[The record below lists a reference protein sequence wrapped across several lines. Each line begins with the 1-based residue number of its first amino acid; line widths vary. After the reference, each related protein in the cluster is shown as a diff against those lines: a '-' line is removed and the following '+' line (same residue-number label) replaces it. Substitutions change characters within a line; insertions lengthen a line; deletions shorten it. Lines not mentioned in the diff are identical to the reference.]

1 LKGEKVGPVA
11 ALALVVSLVG
21 LAAEPPSESR
31 NACGASGRERSCSRA
46 APQAA
51 SVARPPEPKDRFV
64 EALRQFLQAIAGQYG
79 DEGSSVWAAIDAMG
93 MAIADWDRAVEADE
107 MAAASQPRTADLHG
121 ALGLIYL
128 DRRRLDEALREFTT
142 ASRLDSKRAD
152 IHTFRGLALS
162 LADQP
167 AAATEAFAAAAALD
181 PDDPTTSYRL
191 AQHLAKTGQ
200 PDHAAKARQQF
211 RVAQQK
217 RLAQSR
223 GDKMP
228 SRFVSVDLV
237 RQAANVAPIFPP
249 ALYFNGFVALKQG
262 RYLDAVTRFRE
273 AAAVDP
279 LTASGGAIE
288 RTRQAASELR
298 QGQLSEAVE
307 HLRPLAQSAPDV
319 SETHRV
325 LGMAYWADERFDN
338 AIEQFRAAIRL
349 RSDDERAHVALADVL
364 VAAGK
369 LSDAEQALKD
379 AIRTVPRSGQA
390 RYNLG
395 RLYDL
400 QQKWSDAAQM
410 FEAAGD
416 FNPVVGLDYLYQTI
430 ARSYLSLPDFDA
442 AVAAATKRIDAN
454 PNNAEAHRVLGDLY
468 LQQGRDDEALTELLA
483 ALLINPQSAQS
494 YGGIAQAHLRAARY
508 PEAEEASR
516 RALEI
521 DPAHTASRYALA
533 MTLIR
538 SGRADEGAKELERYR
553 QLKAEV
559 EQREQR
565 DLELKMLHQEAS
577 ASLAKEDYA
586 TAIAAL
592 QKAVPYES
600 TAPSAY
606 LNLGVVMKKAGR
618 HQEAIQYLVRA
629 AELKAGPDAYRL
641 LAEVYESLGETQESQ
656 RYQAAYTRAKGERLQ
671 QTGWIR

>member
-1 LKGEKVGPVA
+1 VGPVV
-11 ALALVVSLVG
+11 ALALVISLLG
-21 LAAEPPSESR
+21 LAAEPPSECR
-31 NACGASGRERSCSRA
+31 NGAAASGRERNCSRA

-51 SVARPPEPKDRFV
+51 SVARPLEPKDRFV

-79 DEGSSVWAAIDAMG
+79 DEGSSVWAALDAMG

-107 MAAASQPRTADLHG
+107 VTAASQPRTADLHG

-162 LADQP
+162 LAGQP
-167 AAATEAFAAAAALD
+167 AAVTEAFAAAAALD

-191 AQHLAKTGQ
+191 AQQLAKTGQ
-200 PDHAAKARQQF
+200 SDQAAKARQQF
-211 RVAQQK
+211 RVAQQR
-217 RLAQSR
+217 RLAQSHS
-223 GDKMP
+223 GTMP

-249 ALYFNGFVALKQG
+249 ALYADGFVALKQG
-262 RYLDAVTRFRE
+262 RYVDALARFRE

-288 RTRQAASELR
+288 RTRQGASELR
-298 QGQLSEAVE
+298 QGQLPEALE
-307 HLRPLAQSAPDV
+307 HLTASAQSAPDI

-338 AIEQFRAAIRL
+338 AIDHFRAAIRL

-369 LSDAEQALKD
+369 LSDAEQVLKD
-379 AIRTVPRSGQA
+379 TIRTVPRSGQA

-416 FNPVVGLDYLYQTI
+416 FNPVIGLDYLYQTT

-442 AVAAATKRIDAN
+442 AVAAATKRTDVN

-468 LQQGRDDEALTELLA
+468 LQQGRDEEALTELLA

-494 YGGIAQAHLRAARY
+494 YGGIAQAHLRAGRY
-508 PEAEEASR
+508 PDAEEASR

-533 MTLIR
+533 MALIR

-592 QKAVPYES
+592 QKAVPYEPTTS
-600 TAPSAY
+600 SAY

-641 LAEVYESLGETQESQ
+641 LAEVYEALGETQESQ
-656 RYQAAYTRAKGERLQ
+656 RYRAAYTRAKGERLQ